1 MSVHTKQAC
10 DACRRRKVRCDG
22 KNPCL
27 RCKQTELACTFLI
40 VPKKKGRRGE
50 RANVLSEL
58 RATQKA
64 AAQAQTQAQSSSDIQ
79 TPTSTPGSSAQFI
92 QIGHGDGKFRIN
104 RPRVRP
110 PVPEFQRTPDLLPLG
125 IIDACTEFFFN
136 RLHSTVPILQRD
148 MLKVEVARMQESIP
162 SYCLILSFCAFVIV
176 QTGAIVGSSS
186 PSSLDINNS
195 TESSGELGNDPDDNN
210 EYGQALLD
218 EALEA
223 RKHMDFISARPSCRL
238 IITSFFLYGAHV
250 ALGNQRQAWFFL
262 REATTQYMSG
272 PLEVGGG
279 DLEME
284 NSSVFSSQLF
294 WLILV
299 SERYKRKP

>member
-1 MSVHTKQAC
+1 MSTHTKQAC

-22 KNPCL
+22 RNPCL

-40 VPKKKGRRGE
+40 APRKKGRRGE
-50 RANVLSEL
+50 RANILSEL
-58 RATQKA
+58 RASQ
-64 AAQAQTQAQSSSDIQ
+64 AQAQAQAQAQSELQ
-79 TPTSTPGSSAQFI
+79 TPSTPGSI
-92 QIGHGDGKFRIN
+92 RIGTGDERFKIN
-104 RPRVRP
+104 RPRFRP
-110 PVPEFQRTPDLLPLG
+110 RAPEFQRTPDLLPLG
-125 IIDACTEFFFN
+125 IINACTEFFFT
-136 RLHSTVPILQRD
+136 RLHSTVPILHRDLLQREIAL
-148 MLKVEVARMQESIP
+148 MPESIP
-162 SYCLILSFCAFVIV
+162 SYCLIVSFCAFVTV
-176 QTGAIVGSSS
+176 QTGAIVASSS
-186 PSSLDINNS
+186 PSSPANNTDNSTLGNNS
-195 TESSGELGNDPDDNN
+195 DDNN

-238 IITSFFLYGAHV
+238 IITSFFLYGSHV

-284 NSSVFSSQLF
+284 NSSTFSSQLF

-299 SERYKRKP
+299 SER

>member
-1 MSVHTKQAC
+1 MSIHTKQAC

-22 KNPCL
+22 RDPCL
-27 RCKQTELACTFLI
+27 RCKQTDLACTFLI

-58 RATQKA
+58 RA
-64 AAQAQTQAQSSSDIQ
+64 AQQGPSQAQSSSDIH
-79 TPTSTPGSSAQFI
+79 TPSTPGSSSII

-110 PVPEFQRTPDLLPLG
+110 VAPEFQRTPDLLPLG
-125 IIDACTEFFFN
+125 IINACTQFFFA
-136 RLHSTVPILQRD
+136 RLHSTVPILQRE
-148 MLKVEVARMQESIP
+148 MLQNEVALMQESIP
-162 SYCLILSFCAFVIV
+162 SYCLIVSFCAFVIV

-186 PSSLDINNS
+186 PSSPNNDS
-195 TESSGELGNDPDDNN
+195 MGNGGLGVDSDDNN

-284 NSSVFSSQLF
+284 NSSTFSSQLF

-299 SERYKRKP
+299 SER

>member
-1 MSVHTKQAC
+1 MPIHTKQAC

-22 KNPCL
+22 RNPCI
-27 RCKQTELACTFLI
+27 RCKQADLACTFLI

-58 RATQKA
+58 RA
-64 AAQAQTQAQSSSDIQ
+64 AQEATAPPQTQSSSEVE
-79 TPTSTPGSSAQFI
+79 TPSTPGSSSII
-92 QIGHGDGKFRIN
+92 QIGHGDAKFRIN

-110 PVPEFQRTPDLLPLG
+110 RAPEFQRTTEILPLG
-125 IIDACTEFFFN
+125 IINACTQLFFA
-136 RLHSTVPILQRD
+136 RLHSTVPILQRE
-148 MLKVEVARMQESIP
+148 MLQSEVALMQESIP
-162 SYCLILSFCAFVIV
+162 SYCLMVSFCAFVIV
-176 QTGAIVGSSS
+176 QTGAIVDSSSS
-186 PSSLDINNS
+186 PSPNNNNNM
-195 TESSGELGNDPDDNN
+195 ENGGLGADSDDNN

-284 NSSVFSSQLF
+284 NSSTFSGQLF

-299 SERYKRKP
+299 SER